1 MLVRKPK
8 YFPWRI
14 ENSFK
19 LLVNGEQ
26 FYACMLQAIN
36 RADNVILL
44 ETYFVESGNI
54 CSQFI
59 GALIAASKRGVLV
72 YVIFDSMGARGLN
85 DNDKTI
91 LINSDVNLYFY
102 HPVKI
107 SLLLNNF
114 YRDHRKL
121 LLVDNKVAFV
131 GGAGISDYFT
141 GKDYWR
147 DNMLKIQGNVIKD
160 WFKLFNYN
168 WQKQNNTAIKQFDFT
183 HDLNN
188 KYNTLGKVSYSRG
201 SFYNQIRNSLI
212 KHIKKSKRRIWL
224 ASAYF
229 VPSLKLRRALI
240 SAAKNGVEVKLV
252 LPGIKTDNSMSRYI
266 GHGYYAKL
274 LQSKVRIFEYQAHFI
289 HSKVVMVDDWVTIG
303 SSNLDRW
310 GANWNLEANQEIQD
324 KDFALSIKQMF
335 VNDFNNCNEITLAM
349 WKQRSWQQKLKVWL
363 WKYLGKIIA
372 KIGLNNDE

>member
-1 MLVRKPK
+1 
-8 YFPWRI
+8 
-14 ENSFK
+14 
-19 LLVNGEQ
+19 
-26 FYACMLQAIN
+26 
-36 RADNVILL
+36 
-44 ETYFVESGNI
+44 
-54 CSQFI
+54 
-59 GALIAASKRGVLV
+59 
-72 YVIFDSMGARGLN
+72 
-85 DNDKTI
+85 
-91 LINSDVNLYFY
+91 
-102 HPVKI
+102 
-107 SLLLNNF
+107 
-114 YRDHRKL
+114 
-121 LLVDNKVAFV
+121 
-131 GGAGISDYFT
+131 
-141 GKDYWR
+141 
-147 DNMLKIQGNVIKD
+147 
-160 WFKLFNYN
+160 
-168 WQKQNNTAIKQFDFT
+168 
-183 HDLNN
+183 
-188 KYNTLGKVSYSRG
+188 
-201 SFYNQIRNSLI
+201 
-212 KHIKKSKRRIWL
+212 
-224 ASAYF
+224 
-229 VPSLKLRRALI
+229 LRRALI